1 MRNFII
7 LLLADLA
14 SKSLIHHFDN
24 SEIKTAC
31 LRTDYKRI
39 IEDIMYEENGWGIK
53 FATLINIYSYYE
65 FQLDWERK
73 FASTLKEVLVELNKT
88 IEFDFENDS
97 IRVDFTSEE
106 IEAIKSQYDEE
117 TLSNMDHFSNL
128 IDDIIFTR
136 NFKLN
141 VKDMKRDDA
150 RFKHHLEDL
159 SIKTTYANKIKLAKP
174 LNDSNYHKINHIDK
188 RKVKFK
194 ILDLFKRK

>member
-24 SEIKTAC
+24 SGIKTAS
-31 LRTDYKRI
+31 LSTDYKRI

-73 FASTLKEVLVELNKT
+73 FASTLKKVLVELNKK

-97 IRVDFTSEE
+97 IRVNFTKEE
-106 IEAIKSQYDEE
+106 IDTIKSKYDEE

-128 IDDIIFTR
+128 INNITFTR
-136 NFKLN
+136 NYKLN
-141 VKDMKRDDA
+141 VKDIERDGA
-150 RFKHHLEDL
+150 RHRHNLEELDIRIKYKHN
-159 SIKTTYANKIKLAKP
+159 IKPVKQKSLIRKL
-174 LNDSNYHKINHIDK
+174 L
-188 RKVKFK
+188 RK
-194 ILDLFKRK
+194 